1 MTKRA
6 TATGED
12 GTDRERWPWMARV
25 AGLVLVLT
33 VGQLLV
39 ATVFATDIPQFHSK
53 GFGARLVLY
62 PVMMLVVP
70 VLWWR
75 SDRRRPGPGTP
86 PWAAF
91 VWIML
96 PFLID
101 VTGNTLNLYDSVSW
115 WDDVNHFVNWL
126 FLGLGAGTLLLRGPA
141 RPVWEFILLVGGI
154 GAVMAIGW
162 EIGEYYAFIRGGTEL
177 STAYADTLGDEFLGT
192 LGALTAGL
200 ITARLRRPPEPAR
213 MIEPAGGLAGTPG
226 ER

>member
-6 TATGED
+6 TTVGDDVAS
-12 GTDRERWPWMARV
+12 REQWPWPARV
-25 AGLVLVLT
+25 AGLVLALT

-39 ATVFATDIPQFHSK
+39 ATFFAAHVPQFHSK

-70 VLWWR
+70 AGWWLA
-75 SDRRRPGPGTP
+75 DRRRPGSRTP

-101 VTGNTLNLYDSVSW
+101 VTGNTLDLYDSVSW

-126 FLGLGAGTLLLRGPA
+126 LLGLGVGALLLRGPA
-141 RPVWEFILLVGGI
+141 RPGWELVLLVGGI
-154 GAVMAIGW
+154 GGRHGHRV
-162 EIGEYYAFIRGGTEL
+162 
-177 STAYADTLGDEFLGT
+177 GD
-192 LGALTAGL
+192 
-200 ITARLRRPPEPAR
+200 R
-213 MIEPAGGLAGTPG
+213 
-226 ER
+226 

>member
-1 MTKRA
+1 VTKR
-6 TATGED
+6 TTETD
-12 GTDRERWPWMARV
+12 GRVSLREQWPWMAWA
-25 AGLVLVLT
+25 AGLVLALT
-33 VGQLLV
+33 IGQLLV
-39 ATVFATDIPQFHSK
+39 ATFFAAGLHQFHNK

-70 VLWWR
+70 AVWWLA
-75 SDRRRPGPGTP
+75 DRRRPARSAA

-101 VTGNTLNLYDSVSW
+101 VTGNTLNLYDAVSW

-126 FLGLGAGTLLLRGPA
+126 LLGLGVGTLLRRGPA
-141 RPVWEFILLVGGI
+141 RPAWELVLLVGGI
-154 GAVMAIGW
+154 GAIMAIGW

-177 STAYADTLGDEFLGT
+177 STAYTDTLGDESLGT

-200 ITARLRRPPEPAR
+200 ITARRASGPRA
-213 MIEPAGGLAGTPG
+213 
-226 ER
+226 